1 MGWVDDL
8 RGKAVGLDTAPFIYY
23 IEQHTSYIDMLRLF
37 FRTAKDGDIKVVTSV
52 VTLVEAL
59 VLPLRNGDTKLAEQ
73 YREIL
78 FDTNNLFIIPLLR
91 EIAEEAAQLRT
102 LYKFHTPDAIQIAT
116 AMNASASVFLTND
129 RQLQRASTIQVLVFD
144 DLK

>member
-1 MGWVDDL
+1 MGWIEDL
-8 RGKAVGLDTAPFIYY
+8 HGKVIGLDTAPFIYY
-23 IEQHTSYIDMLRLF
+23 IELYTGYADLLF
-37 FRTAKDGDIKVVTSV
+37 PFFDAIERGDSKVVTSA

-78 FDTNNLFIIPLLR
+78 FDTNNLDTFPLLR
-91 EIAEEAAQLRT
+91 EIAEEAAQLRA
-102 LYKFHTPDAIQIAT
+102 LHKFHTPDAIQIAT
-116 AMNASASVFLTND
+116 AINASASVFLTND
-129 RQLQRASTIQVLVFD
+129 RQLQKASAIQVLVLD